1 MKALE
6 FETTLSTDSK
16 LTVPENLALQIPK
29 EEAVRVIVLLPENG
43 DDADWQH
50 LAADRFLAGYSES
63 DSIYDAV

>member
-29 EEAVRVIVLLPENG
+29 QQAVRVIVLLPEG
-43 DDADWQH
+43 GDADWQR
-50 LAADRFLAGYSES
+50 LTSEQFFAGYNEG
-63 DSIYDAV
+63 DSVYDAL